1 MKTYILGLL
10 TFLLLASAS
19 YCQNFWEPIS
29 PSGDSLYTS
38 DIAVDSSGYIY
49 ISNYLG
55 FTNYGGVYRSTD
67 GGESWHLKGYSNS
80 NLLSIAVHPA
90 NNTIFT
96 GGAGKIY
103 KSTNQGNS
111 WSTAFSFFASNVIRI
126 ICSSDSLIFAAAEE
140 ALIRSA
146 DNGNTWKIVLADSS
160 TNYQE
165 VFADVAFSPDGFI
178 YACSKSLYGG
188 CGRVYRSAD
197 LGNTWQIFGLC
208 NHFFSL
214 AIDNSGNIYV
224 GGEGLFRY
232 DYIYQVWEQLLP
244 GGYAPYDILITR
256 DNVIYI
262 ACTAENGAGLG
273 GVYFS
278 ENGGQTF
285 TKINSGLNYG
295 DMDHLTTDNA
305 GRLVANNNDIFR
317 SFDTIVTSTKELSR
331 VQKSSFKCYPNPFSR
346 AISFSI
352 EKSTSYEEAW
362 FLEVFDSH
370 GRLIYNSLMITGVP
384 FKWEPYNL
392 NPGLYYILAYNS
404 KQRYTAKIIKT
415 Q

>member
-1 MKTYILGLL
+1 V
-10 TFLLLASAS
+10 
-19 YCQNFWEPIS
+19 
-29 PSGDSLYTS
+29 
-38 DIAVDSSGYIY
+38 AVDSSGYIY
-49 ISNYLG
+49 ISNLLG

-96 GGAGKIY
+96 GGTGKIY
-103 KSTNQGNS
+103 KSIDQGNS

-160 TNYQE
+160 INYQE

-232 DYIYQVWEQLLP
+232 DYINQVWEQLLP
-244 GGYAPYDILITR
+244 GGYAPYDILITP

-273 GVYFS
+273 GIYFS
-278 ENGGQTF
+278 HNGGQTF
-285 TKINSGLNYG
+285 TKINSGLNYPN
-295 DMDHLTTDNA
+295 MRRITLDNA
-305 GRLVANNNDIFR
+305 GRLLSNNNDVFR
-317 SFDTIVTSTKELSR
+317 SFDTIVTNIDEFSINERISLKY
-331 VQKSSFKCYPNPFSR
+331 FPNPFSNSINIIIENP
-346 AISFSI
+346 ISGNGDFVLKVYDSFG
-352 EKSTSYEEAW
+352 K
-362 FLEVFDSH
+362 LVFDTP
-370 GRLIYNSLMITGVP
+370 MITGVP

-404 KQRYTAKIIKT
+404 KQRYTTKIIKT

>member
-1 MKTYILGLL
+1 MKIHALAIL
-10 TFLLLASAS
+10 TFLFLTSVT

-29 PSGDSLYTS
+29 PSGDSLQTS

-49 ISNYLG
+49 ISNHEYY
-55 FTNYGGVYRSTD
+55 TNYGGVYRSID
-67 GGESWHLKGYSNS
+67 GGESWQLKAYPDRL
-80 NLLSIAVHPA
+80 LLSIAVHPV

-96 GGAGKIY
+96 GGIGKIY
-103 KSTNQGNS
+103 KSTNQGDS
-111 WSTAFSFFASNVIRI
+111 WCTAYSFFAANVLRI
-126 ICSSDSLIFAAAEE
+126 ICSTDSIIFAAAEE

-146 DNGNTWKIVLADSS
+146 DYGNTWKIVLADSS
-160 TNYQE
+160 ANYQE
-165 VFADVAFSPDGFI
+165 VFTDVAFSPDGFI

-244 GGYAPYDILITR
+244 GGYAPYDILITP

-278 ENGGQTF
+278 ENGGQAF
-285 TKINSGLNYG
+285 TLINSGLNYPNMRRITL
-295 DMDHLTTDNA
+295 DLA
-305 GRLVANNNDIFR
+305 GRLLTNSYDVFR
-317 SFDTIVTSTKELSR
+317 SYDTIVTSIRELSFNE
-331 VQKSSFKCYPNPFSR
+331 SSFLKCYPNPFSDV
-346 AISFSI
+346 INI
-352 EKSTSYEEAW
+352 TLEKSIPGNGDILLNVY
-362 FLEVFDSH
+362 DSF
-370 GRLIYNSLMITGVP
+370 GRLVFNSPMITGVP
-384 FKWEPYNL
+384 FKWEPNNL
-392 NPGLYYILAYNS
+392 NPGLYYIVAYNS